1 MKARGFQKIGLLKA
15 LSKILHLEVFLS
27 SRDNMFCDFGD
38 SSSRGGGSLSAV
50 HLVQGRVDYC
60 RFGWSATHLQIML
73 RCESHF
79 VLFALFELFLG
90 FGINGREKRGE
101 FCISSD
107 PDTLDNV
114 DFKPVCNAKTR
125 MTFLCEILN

>member
-1 MKARGFQKIGLLKA
+1 MLLITDAKHG
-15 LSKILHLEVFLS
+15 LHLCEVECPPQHL
-27 SRDNMFCDFGD
+27 GA
-38 SSSRGGGSLSAV
+38 RGGGSLSAV
-50 HLVQGRVDYC
+50 HLVNGRVDYC

-101 FCISSD
+101 FRMSLD

-125 MTFLCEILN
+125 VKFLCEILN